1 MRIALQCLSW
11 TGLALTIVPS
21 AVFLAGRMELDTVKW
36 LMLIGMLLWF
46 AATPFWM
53 ERKG

>member
-1 MRIALQCLSW
+1 MRMALQILSAAA
-11 TGLALTIVPS
+11 LALTIVPA
-21 AVFLAGRMELDTVKW
+21 AVFLAGGMALPTVKW
-36 LMLIGMLLWF
+36 LMLIGMVLWF